1 MEKLIARLNCGEQEG
16 GNEIVAAVIVLGFVV
31 GCGAA
36 LVAMQESLTKAIT
49 TSGTDITTL
58 FTNITQ
64 GKSKSS

>member
-1 MEKLIARLNCGEQEG
+1 MEKLIAHLNCGEQEG

-36 LVAMQESLTKAIT
+36 LVAMQKELTTAIT

-58 FTNITQ
+58 FTNITK
-64 GKSKSS
+64 GKSTT